1 MPGVALGVPAPLG
14 SIPNTIPILLPMPQ
28 FTAEQIANM
37 HKLQMQLN
45 MTQTQSMN
53 AATGNGTEIRS
64 SLKPKMPSF
73 KPSIKSVKLEDIK
86 EEDENDQMDSDV
98 SEQETE
104 DEDEAE
110 ENVTLLLPSECL
122 ETLRNDLIAD
132 EREDEWIEIAGLD
145 STVYPATLWCLH
157 ANSFEAAPE
166 CSLEKLQSAM
176 ASALLSS

>member
-1 MPGVALGVPAPLG
+1 
-14 SIPNTIPILLPMPQ
+14 
-28 FTAEQIANM
+28 
-37 HKLQMQLN
+37 
-45 MTQTQSMN
+45 MTPTQS
-53 AATGNGTEIRS
+53 TGNGTEIRS

-98 SEQETE
+98 SEQGTE
-104 DEDEAE
+104 DEYEAAE
-110 ENVTLLLPSECL
+110 ENENVRIPLPSECL
-122 ETLRNDLIAD
+122 ETLRNDLMGD

-157 ANSFEAAPE
+157 ANSFTAAPE
-166 CSLEKLQSAM
+166 CSLQNLQSAM